1 INVPRYVSTLL
12 LSNFTFKF
20 ALPTGIND
28 DDYLSVLSKNLNELV
43 TKVNP
48 DFVFFQAG
56 VDVMKGD
63 KLGKM
68 NLTKEGVKQR
78 DELVIESC
86 KSYNIPIVIT
96 MGGGYSEKLKDLI
109 EAHCNTFRVAVRLY
123 S

>member
-1 INVPRYVSTLL
+1 YPLHKEKSDLDI
-12 LSNFTFKF
+12 